1 MSLCPEHS
9 ICQGLWYRGKEGG
22 VFASAL
28 CCKGNPSKCSWV
40 PDEGEAE
47 EVARGPES
55 RSQRRVKW
63 SSLQFI

>member
-9 ICQGLWYRGKEGG
+9 IRQGLWYRGKERG
-22 VFASAL
+22 VCESASYCIANL
-28 CCKGNPSKCSWV
+28 SKCSWV

-55 RSQRRVKW
+55 RSQRRMK
-63 SSLQFI
+63 